1 MTEITI
7 KTDNKETIHS
17 ACLELIKMLNM
28 TTRELS
34 EKLNIKYNTAF
45 KKRTKTQDLSLNK
58 NDLII
63 LMNFYDEVEKEN
75 IMKRREIID
84 FMHSLKIK

>member
-1 MTEITI
+1 MTETTI
-7 KTDNKETIHS
+7 KTDNRETIHS

-28 TTRELS
+28 STRELS

-45 KKRTKTQDLSLNK
+45 KKRTQTQEMSLNK
-58 NDLII
+58 HDLII

-75 IMKRREIID
+75 MIKRREILD
-84 FMHSLKIK
+84 FMYSLKIK